1 MVLTSRR
8 TQVHLAASRVH
19 KWLALIIG
27 AQLLIWFA
35 SGVIMSFLPI
45 EKVRGEHLVDRER
58 VVTLPTDMDLSPLNV
73 VVSKADAVTITMVD
87 GRVVARVE
95 RANDSDELVDAVTG
109 QTLPPLDATV
119 AERIVRSVWLGDKSV
134 LATTR
139 KITTESTE
147 YRAGLP
153 AWQVTMSDAENTHVY
168 VEANTGRITAVRN
181 GTWRLYD
188 FFWGLHIMDWKN
200 HENFNTPWLLAFAV
214 GGLILGIA
222 GTILLFIRWPFRRR
236 RKAKRIAG

>member
-1 MVLTSRR
+1 M
-8 TQVHLAASRVH
+8 H

-45 EKVRGEHLVDRER
+45 EKVRGEHLVDRQR
-58 VVTLPTDMDLSPLNV
+58 VVALPTGIDLSRLN
-73 VVSKADAVTITMVD
+73 AVIGKTNAVHVTMID

-95 RANDSDELVDAVTG
+95 LPDDSNVLFDVATG
-109 QTLPPLDATV
+109 QKMPPLDGAAV
-119 AERIVRSVWLGDKSV
+119 ERMVRSAWLGDKTV
-134 LATTR
+134 EATVQKVTS
-139 KITTESTE
+139 ESTE
-147 YRAGLP
+147 YRGALP
-153 AWQVTMSDAENTHVY
+153 AWRVTMSDPENTRVY
-168 VEANTGRITAVRN
+168 VEANTGRIAAVRN

-222 GTILLFIRWPFRRR
+222 GTILLFIRWPFRRK
-236 RKAKRIAG
+236 RKYKKVA